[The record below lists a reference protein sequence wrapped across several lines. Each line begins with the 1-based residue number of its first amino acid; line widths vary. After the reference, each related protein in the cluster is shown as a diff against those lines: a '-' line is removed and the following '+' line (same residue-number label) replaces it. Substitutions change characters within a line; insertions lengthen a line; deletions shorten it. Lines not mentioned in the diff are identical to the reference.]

1 MQLHKTVPGNT
12 SVGILH
18 AATSVAATS
27 VVQAHTNRS
36 ISHLII
42 FFRLSFESA
51 FLFVHIFSFFVPFLS
66 LSFWCLFSNKDKHH
80 PKW

>member
-1 MQLHKTVPGNT
+1 MQIHKTVPGNT

-18 AATSVAATS
+18 AATS

-42 FFRLSFESA
+42 FFRLSIESA

-66 LSFWCLFSNKDKHH
+66 LSFSCLFSNKDKHH